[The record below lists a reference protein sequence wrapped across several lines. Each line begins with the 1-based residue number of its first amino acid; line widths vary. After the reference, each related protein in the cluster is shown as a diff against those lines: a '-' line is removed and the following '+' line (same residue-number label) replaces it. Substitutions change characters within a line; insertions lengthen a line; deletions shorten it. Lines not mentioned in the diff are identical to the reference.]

1 MTRQTKAPVAAP
13 ADLWGQGI
21 TFWCKMW
28 QAQLD
33 QSLKFWALWA
43 ANLPRPT
50 AAQLSAEADK
60 LRDPAIAAAPIR
72 RTAKATAARVA
83 QAAAPATLH

>member
-1 MTRQTKAPVAAP
+1 MTRKTGMPVAAP

-21 TFWCKMW
+21 TFWCRVW

-43 ANLPRPT
+43 SSLPRPS
-50 AAQLSAEADK
+50 AADLSAEAEA
-60 LRDPAIAAAPIR
+60 LRNLGGSASTPRQAVRPPV
-72 RTAKATAARVA
+72 ARV
-83 QAAAPATLH
+83 QAKAPATVH